1 MMAVQQ
7 KKGTV
12 SLAYLLDGWVT
23 IDQDVWVGT
32 PTVDAREI
40 ECDGVFLAVAGSKLH
55 GLEHAMQAVERNAS
69 VIIYD
74 RAAGGDLLA
83 ARLRKQTGI
92 PLIALTSLSEKL
104 SEFAARFYAYPS
116 RELSVIGI
124 TGTNGK
130 TSVSHFIAQ
139 ALNVSSRCGVIGTLG
154 WGELPELKDTIN
166 TTPDAVSVQAQLAAV
181 LAQGCSTLAMEVSSH
196 GLDQHRVNAV
206 EFSAAV
212 FTNLSHDHLDYHQTM
227 TAYGEAKLAL
237 FKMPS
242 LTFVVLNEDDPFSET
257 IAAVLPPRVAQY
269 GFTRQV
275 SRLKADTVLI
285 LNQHLSEQGV
295 SFDVRY
301 QGQQEHINSALF
313 GVFNIDNLAATL
325 ATLLAMGD
333 SLAKAATKLQQIS
346 SVSGRMQLLTERLGQ
361 PSVIIDYAHT
371 PDALKL
377 ALSSLREHCKG
388 QLKLVFGCGGN
399 RDKAKRPLMG
409 GIASQLADQV
419 IITNDNPRF
428 ESGELIAEQIKAG
441 AQGPASLS
449 IELDRAKAIQQLIA
463 HSTSDDIVLVAGKG
477 HEDYQ
482 QIADKKAPFSDAQQV
497 LSALKQAFE
506 KAAQMEVKP

>member
-1 MMAVQQ
+1 MMPAQQ

-12 SLAYLLDGWVT
+12 SLGYLLDGWVT
-23 IDQDVWVGT
+23 IEQDFWVGA
-32 PTVDAREI
+32 PTVDARNI
-40 ECDGVFLAVAGSKLH
+40 EQDGVFLAVVGAQLH

-74 RAAGGDLLA
+74 PAEGGNLLA
-83 ARLRKQTGI
+83 ARLKKQIDI
-92 PLIALTSLSEKL
+92 PLLALTRLSEKL

-139 ALNVSSRCGVIGTLG
+139 ALNVSHRCGVIGTLG
-154 WGELPELKDTIN
+154 WGELNDLQKTIN
-166 TTPDAVSVQAQLAAV
+166 TTPDAISVQAQLATV
-181 LAQGCSTLAMEVSSH
+181 LSQGCSALAMEVSSH
-196 GLDQHRVNAV
+196 GLDQQRVKAV

-242 LTFVVLNEDDPFSET
+242 LKFVVLNEDDSFSEN
-257 IAAVLPPRVAQY
+257 IVSVLPPRVEQY
-269 GFTRQV
+269 GFTRQIGQ
-275 SRLKADTVLI
+275 LKAQTVVI
-285 LNQHLSEQGV
+285 SNQHLSEQGV
-295 SFDVRY
+295 SFDVKY
-301 QGQQEHINSALF
+301 QGQQAHISSALF
-313 GVFNIDNLAATL
+313 GVFNVDNLAATL
-325 ATLLAMGD
+325 TTLLAMGD
-333 SLAKAATKLQQIS
+333 SLDEATIKLKQVS
-346 SVSGRMQLLTERLGQ
+346 SVAGRMQLLTEHIGQ

-371 PDALKL
+371 PEALKL

-399 RDKAKRPLMG
+399 RDQAKRPLMG
-409 GIASQLADQV
+409 DIASKLADQV
-419 IITNDNPRF
+419 IVTNDNPRF
-428 ESGELIAEQIKAG
+428 ENGELIAEQIKAG
-441 AQGPASLS
+441 AKGPASLS
-449 IELDRAKAIQQLIA
+449 IELDRAKAIQQLVA
-463 HSTSDDIVLVAGKG
+463 SSTSDDIILVAGKG

-482 QIADKKAPFSDAQQV
+482 QIADQKIPFNDAKQI
-497 LSALKQAFE
+497 LSALDRQFE
-506 KAAQMEVKP
+506 KATKLGAKL

>member
-1 MMAVQQ
+1 MMPVQQ

-23 IDQDVWVGT
+23 IEQDLWVGT
-32 PTVDAREI
+32 PTVDARDI
-40 ECDGVFLAVAGSKLH
+40 EQGGVFLAVVGTQSH

-74 RAAGGDLLA
+74 PTAGGDLLA
-83 ARLRKQTGI
+83 ARLKKEIGV
-92 PLIALTSLSEKL
+92 PLISLTRLSEKL
-104 SEFAARFYAYPS
+104 SELAARFYAYPS

-139 ALNVSSRCGVIGTLG
+139 ALNVNRRCGVIGTLG
-154 WGELPELKDTIN
+154 WGELTDLQKTIN
-166 TTPDAVSVQAQLAAV
+166 TTPDAVSVQAQLAML

-196 GLDQHRVNAV
+196 GLDQQRVKAV
-206 EFSAAV
+206 EFSGAV

-237 FKMPS
+237 FKVPS
-242 LTFVVLNEDDPFSET
+242 LTFVVLNEDDSFSKK
-257 IAAVLPPRVAQY
+257 IIAVLSPRVEQY
-269 GFTRQV
+269 GFTRKT
-275 SRLKADTVLI
+275 SRLKAQTVLI
-285 LNQHLSEQGV
+285 CNQHLSEQGV

-301 QGQQEHINSALF
+301 QGQQAHISSTLF
-313 GVFNIDNLAATL
+313 GVFNVDNLAATL
-325 ATLLAMGD
+325 TTLLAMGD
-333 SLAKAATKLQQIS
+333 SLDKAATKLQQIS
-346 SVSGRMQLLTERLGQ
+346 SVAGRMQLLTEHLEQ

-399 RDKAKRPLMG
+399 RDQAKRPLMG
-409 GIASQLADQV
+409 DIASKLADQV

-428 ESGELIAEQIKAG
+428 ESGELIAEQITAG
-441 AQGPASLS
+441 AQGPASFS
-449 IELDRAKAIQQLIA
+449 IELDRAKAIQLLVSS
-463 HSTSDDIVLVAGKG
+463 STSDDIILVAGKG

-482 QIADKKAPFSDAQQV
+482 QIADKKIPFSDTQQI
-497 LSALKQAFE
+497 LSALNRVFK
-506 KAAQMEVKP
+506 KATQLGAKL